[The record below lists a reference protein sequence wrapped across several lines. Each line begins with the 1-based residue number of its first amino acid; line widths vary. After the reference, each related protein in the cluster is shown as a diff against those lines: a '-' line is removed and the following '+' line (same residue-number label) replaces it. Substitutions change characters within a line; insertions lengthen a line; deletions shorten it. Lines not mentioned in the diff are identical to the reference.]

1 MRNVPAILAAP
12 QHVLFVVGLSFPPFS
27 KAPAVFF
34 FLSFSLWPSAQC
46 GSLTAPHH
54 AAHPTVFFLFF
65 LALTGWMNGRD
76 PLKTARETN
85 GGGTA
90 GAGALLSL

>member
-1 MRNVPAILAAP
+1 MR
-12 QHVLFVVGLSFPPFS
+12 LSDCTTSRGPS
-27 KAPAVFF
+27 NR
-34 FLSFSLWPSAQC
+34 FLLI
-46 GSLTAPHH
+46 
-54 AAHPTVFFLFF
+54 FF

-90 GAGALLSL
+90 GAGALLSLAAT